1 MADQQGSSRLRLPW
15 SRSARRGAAGAD
27 GATSSRGT
35 ALRNGAQESDW
46 RATMRSRLGVCAAAF
61 ALWTTAIEGRLI
73 YLQVFAHS
81 DMMARANRQHLDTIT
96 APAKRGEILDRAGRV
111 LAYSV
116 DADTI
121 AADPSAVAD
130 PDATAREICRAL
142 DACDAEARRA
152 MAERMRRRGQF
163 VYLAR
168 RVSPPEADR
177 ARALQLP
184 GVVFLKESRR
194 YYPKR
199 ELAAHVLGY
208 VGLDNVGLA
217 GLESAFD
224 SHIRG
229 KDGKLLIQTDA
240 RHHALFSREER
251 PATAG
256 ASLEL
261 TIDQYLQY
269 IVERE
274 LRIGVEENRAAG
286 GSALLMDP
294 HTGEIL
300 ALANWPTF
308 NPNAFVRA
316 DEDNR
321 RNRAVQDLYEPG
333 STFKVVTASAAF
345 EERVIDPDDWI
356 DCAPGFIKFEGRPPI
371 RDVHR
376 YGTLSFTDVIVKSS
390 NVGAIK
396 AGLRIGP
403 DRLGRYINR
412 FGFGQTL
419 SPDFRGE
426 NPGIVWNPARLDASA
441 LASVSMGYQIG
452 VTPLQMAAA
461 VSSVANGGTLFEP
474 RVVRALI
481 KDGRRVETQPKAL
494 RRTISAETAARLTEI
509 MEAVVDRGTATAAQI
524 EGYTIAGKT
533 GTASKVVNGR
543 YSRSEYN
550 ASFVGFVPS
559 RRPALTIIVVI
570 DSPRARGYYGGVVA
584 APVFKRIAEASL
596 RHLGIGPTINP
607 PAPVLVARHDADT
620 QSARPRPA
628 RVAALVR
635 SALALAQ
642 DGLMPDL
649 RGLSAREALRTL
661 TQIGIT
667 ARIVGDGFV
676 LHQVP
681 EAGTHLVAGDSAILK
696 LGRRVPALPDGA
708 QQ

>member
-1 MADQQGSSRLRLPW
+1 
-15 SRSARRGAAGAD
+15 
-27 GATSSRGT
+27 
-35 ALRNGAQESDW
+35 
-46 RATMRSRLGVCAAAF
+46 MRSRVGVCAIVF
-61 ALWTTAIEGRLI
+61 AVWTVGIEARLV
-73 YLQVFAHS
+73 YLQVFAHA

-96 APAKRGEILDRAGRV
+96 APAKRGEIVDRAGRI

-121 AADPSAVAD
+121 AADPSNVAD
-130 PDATAREICRAL
+130 ADATARDICRVL
-142 DACDAEARRA
+142 EGCDAGQRRG

-168 RVSPPEADR
+168 RVSPPEAER

-199 ELAAHVLGY
+199 ELAAHILGY
-208 VGLDNVGLA
+208 VGLDNFGLA
-217 GLESAFD
+217 GLESAYD
-224 SHIRG
+224 AQIRG
-229 KDGKLLIQTDA
+229 RDGKLLIQTDA
-240 RHHALFSREER
+240 RQHAWYSREER
-251 PATAG
+251 APTAG

-269 IVERE
+269 IAERE
-274 LRIGVEENRAAG
+274 LRAGVEENRAAAG
-286 GSALLMDP
+286 TALVMDP
-294 HTGEIL
+294 HSGEIL

-308 NPNAFVRA
+308 NPNAFMRA
-316 DEDNR
+316 DDQAR

-345 EERVIDPDDWI
+345 EERAVSPTDMI
-356 DCAPGFIKFEGRPPI
+356 DCAPGYITFPGRPPI
-371 RDVHR
+371 RDVHQ
-376 YGTLSFTDVIVKSS
+376 YGALSFADVLVKSS

-403 DRLGRYINR
+403 ERLGRYISR
-412 FGFGQTL
+412 FGFGRTL

-441 LASVSMGYQIG
+441 LASISMGYQIG

-474 RVVRALI
+474 RVVRALV
-481 KDGRRVETQPKAL
+481 KDGRRVEVPRRVL
-494 RRTISAETAARLTEI
+494 RRTISAETAATLTEI
-509 MEAVVDRGTATAAQI
+509 MEAVVDRGTAKAAQI
-524 EGYTIAGKT
+524 DGFTIAGKT
-533 GTASKVVNGR
+533 GTASKLVNGR

-559 RRPALTIIVVI
+559 RKPVLAIIVVI
-570 DSPRARGYYGGVVA
+570 DSPHARGFYGGVVA

-607 PAPVLVARHDADT
+607 PPPVLVARHDEGDRAY
-620 QSARPRPA
+620 RPRPA
-628 RVAALVR
+628 RAAAVLHR
-635 SALALAQ
+635 SLEPAQ
-642 DGLMPDL
+642 SGLMPDL

-661 TQIGIT
+661 TRIGLS
-667 ARIVGDGFV
+667 ARISGDGVV
-676 LHQVP
+676 LAQSPDVGAALIRG
-681 EAGTHLVAGDSAILK
+681 ESAVLK
-696 LGRRVPALPDGA
+696 LGRRRVFVTGGPQP
-708 QQ
+708 